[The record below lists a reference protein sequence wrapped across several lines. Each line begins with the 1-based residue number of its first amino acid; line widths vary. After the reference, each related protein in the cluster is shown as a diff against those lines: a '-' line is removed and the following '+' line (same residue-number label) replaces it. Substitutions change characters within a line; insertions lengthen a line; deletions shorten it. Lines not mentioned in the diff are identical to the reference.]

1 MWQRRETLDSTL
13 YQSRRYN
20 LNMRITKG
28 KVIDGQIVVE
38 GESLTEGSVVT
49 VLVSDERTFTLS
61 QEEETALLEAI
72 AEADRGDL
80 LDAED
85 VLKRLP

>member
-1 MWQRRETLDSTL
+1 
-13 YQSRRYN
+13 
-20 LNMRITKG
+20 MRITKG
-28 KVIDGQIVVE
+28 KVVDGQIVVE

-61 QEEETALLEAI
+61 REEETALLEAI

-80 LDAED
+80 LNAED

>member
-1 MWQRRETLDSTL
+1 
-13 YQSRRYN
+13 
-20 LNMRITKG
+20 MRITKG
-28 KVIDGQIVVE
+28 KVIDGHIVVE
-38 GESLTEGSVVT
+38 GESLTEGAVVT

-61 QEEETALLEAI
+61 HEEEAVLLEAI
-72 AEADRGDL
+72 AEADRGEL